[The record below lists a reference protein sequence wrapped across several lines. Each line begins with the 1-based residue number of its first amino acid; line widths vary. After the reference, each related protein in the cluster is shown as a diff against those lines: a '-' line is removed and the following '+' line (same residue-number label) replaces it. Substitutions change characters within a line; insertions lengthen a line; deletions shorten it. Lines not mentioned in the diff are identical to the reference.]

1 MSKVNRRKEIK
12 EKEALQLKFQLA
24 LSQNTK
30 NVLNWL
36 PTLQSAKND
45 HNDVLTADR
54 QLFLDLPI
62 VASGTGLS
70 DLEKS
75 DQNSTVGDFLGSDGT
90 PKNVKPENRKDIRN
104 GSKAMAALMNRMR
117 SDSRKQVR
125 EHGSDRVHK
134 NKLRLLEE
142 VKKNQANKKR
152 TKQLEEE
159 DSDEEQLK
167 QSQIGAKKTVRMEF
181 GKGKKRPF

>member
-1 MSKVNRRKEIK
+1 
-12 EKEALQLKFQLA
+12 
-24 LSQNTK
+24 
-30 NVLNWL
+30 
-36 PTLQSAKND
+36 
-45 HNDVLTADR
+45 
-54 QLFLDLPI
+54 
-62 VASGTGLS
+62 
-70 DLEKS
+70 
-75 DQNSTVGDFLGSDGT
+75 
-90 PKNVKPENRKDIRN
+90 
-104 GSKAMAALMNRMR
+104 MAALMNRMR